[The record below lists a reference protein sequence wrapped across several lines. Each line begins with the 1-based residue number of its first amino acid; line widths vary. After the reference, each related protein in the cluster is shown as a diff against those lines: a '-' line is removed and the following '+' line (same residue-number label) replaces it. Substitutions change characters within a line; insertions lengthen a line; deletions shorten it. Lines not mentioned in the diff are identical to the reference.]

1 VLFFTGYIM
10 SRANQKKFVRVFADG
25 TTSPVIMATSPA
37 RGAMK
42 SFRAGGED
50 LAVVL
55 VELDR
60 GEGKRG
66 SGVYRYSVGTRA
78 ITEQE
83 MMRDQFLAG
92 GRIKNKK
99 VATRQRLL
107 ATDAEMV
114 KRILQPSGDPSNV
127 LSPPA
132 VRPLRRFASI
142 T

>member
-1 VLFFTGYIM
+1 M
-10 SRANQKKFVRVFADG
+10 SANQKKFVRIFADG
-25 TTSPVIMATSPA
+25 TTSAMIMATSPA

-42 SFRAGGED
+42 SFRGEGD
-50 LAVVL
+50 DGAVIL

-60 GEGKRG
+60 GVGKRG

-92 GRIKNKK
+92 GRIKHKK
-99 VATRQRLL
+99 IAMRQRLL

-114 KRILQPSGDPSNV
+114 KRIMQPSVETSDVP
-127 LSPPA
+127 SPPA